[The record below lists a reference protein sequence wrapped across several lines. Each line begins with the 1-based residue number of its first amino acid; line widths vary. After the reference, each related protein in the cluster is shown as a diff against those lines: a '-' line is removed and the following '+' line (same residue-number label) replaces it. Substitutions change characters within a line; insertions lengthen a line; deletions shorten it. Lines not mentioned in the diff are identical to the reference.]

1 MALTR
6 SLRACFAVLILAC
19 RDLPVGHTAETA
31 YGRCN
36 VAQCKGLYF
45 GGSAAAAMLSVLH
58 TDRWSFHPETSPP
71 CTISLVSTKFHTPKR
86 HNLPCL
92 AIGRV
97 FFLKLVCEIPRLDE
111 FSTVG

>member
-6 SLRACFAVLILAC
+6 SLRARFAVLILAC

-58 TDRWSFHPETSPP
+58 TDVGHFIPRRVPHAPFRWFQPSFTPP
-71 CTISLVSTKFHTPKR
+71 SVVICLI
-86 HNLPCL
+86 LPMEECY
-92 AIGRV
+92 
-97 FFLKLVCEIPRLDE
+97 FLKLVCEIPR
-111 FSTVG
+111 